1 MTEAIA
7 VIDTRV
13 DGATTVHSN
22 APTMRRNYCRAHAS
36 AEIETS
42 ADHKQVV
49 VRLYEG
55 PQQRLGHTVV
65 LHGSNATV
73 IANSTAA
80 LMLLSPRKT
89 DRLLAQLRSIAPEDV
104 EDTFVATFK
113 ALARRAARWPAPVRA
128 TAA

>member
-7 VIDTRV
+7 VIDTHV
-13 DGATTVHSN
+13 HGGTTVHSN
-22 APTMRRNYCRAHAS
+22 TPTMQRNYCQAHAS

-42 ADHKQVV
+42 ANHGRVV

-65 LHGSNATV
+65 LHGSNAAV
-73 IANSTAA
+73 VANSTAA

-89 DRLLAQLRSIAPEDV
+89 ETLLAQLRNVAPEDI
-104 EDTFVATFK
+104 EDTFVAAFK
-113 ALARRAARWPAPVRA
+113 PLARRAARWPAPVRA
-128 TAA
+128 TNA

>member
-22 APTMRRNYCRAHAS
+22 APTMRRNYCRTHAS

-42 ADHKQVV
+42 ADHGRAV

-55 PQQRLGHTVV
+55 PQSRLGHTVV
-65 LHGSNATV
+65 LHGSNAAV
-73 IANSTAA
+73 VANSTAA

-89 DRLLAQLRSIAPEDV
+89 ETLLAQLRGVAPEDV
-104 EDTFVATFK
+104 EDTVVATFK
-113 ALARRAARWPAPVRA
+113 TLARRAARWPAPVRTTGA
-128 TAA
+128 